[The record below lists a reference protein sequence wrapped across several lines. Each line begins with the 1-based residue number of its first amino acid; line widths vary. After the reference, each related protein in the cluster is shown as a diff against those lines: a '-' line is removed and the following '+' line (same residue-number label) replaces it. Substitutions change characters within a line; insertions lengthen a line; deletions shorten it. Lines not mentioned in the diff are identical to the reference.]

1 MESKIFDQ
9 QSDYSKFM
17 PVKKAMIDPDNI
29 YNYKRVQDPLYSDLF
44 DQCINNGGK
53 RPSPNKKFIPD
64 LVSS

>member
-44 DQCINNGGK
+44 DQCINNGG
-53 RPSPNKKFIPD
+53 
-64 LVSS
+64 